1 MTPDS
6 AMDRLVTE
14 LRAAAEPTRLRI
26 LALCAD
32 GELSV
37 SDLTHILGQSQP
49 RVSRHLKLL
58 GEAGLL
64 ERIREGTFAYFR
76 VAQLGPGAVLARML
90 VGLLPADDPVAR
102 LDRERLQALKRG
114 RAEAAMAYFRE
125 NAAQWDE
132 IRALHIADSEVE
144 RAVLELVPESGI
156 GDLLDLGT
164 GTGRMLT
171 LLGNRVDRAVGLD
184 MSKEMLAVAR
194 ANLDRAGLPHCQV
207 RLGDLYQLPLS
218 GDSVDVAI
226 MHQVL
231 HYLEDPA
238 DALAEAARVL
248 RPGGQLLVIDFDRHD
263 VETLRSEHAHRWM
276 GFGDDQ
282 IRDWLSA
289 AGLQADDPV
298 RLPGSPL
305 TVIIWPSRRPAD
317 AAVATHRP
325 AMAWSA

>member
-1 MTPDS
+1 MTLDS

-26 LALCAD
+26 LALCAE

-64 ERIREGTFAYFR
+64 ERIREGTFAFFR
-76 VAQLGPGAVLARML
+76 VSQLGHGATLARLL
-90 VGLLPADDPVAR
+90 VSLLPADDPVAR

-125 NAAQWDE
+125 NAARWDE

-144 RAVLELVPESGI
+144 QAVLTLVPETNV

-171 LLGNRVDRAVGLD
+171 LLGNRVDRAVGIDL
-184 MSKEMLAVAR
+184 SKEMLAVAR

-207 RLGDLYQLPLS
+207 RLGDLYQLPLP

-231 HYLEDPA
+231 HFLEDPA

-248 RPGGQLLVIDFDRHD
+248 RPGGQLLVVDFGRHD
-263 VETLRSEHAHRWM
+263 IDSLRSEHAHRWL
-276 GFGDDQ
+276 GFADDQ
-282 IRDWLSA
+282 IREWLSG
-289 AGLQADDPV
+289 AGLTADEPV
-298 RLPGSPL
+298 RLPGNPL
-305 TVIIWPSRRPAD
+305 TVTIWPSRRPAD
-317 AAVATHRP
+317 AAGRVERP

>member
-1 MTPDS
+1 MTLDS

-76 VAQLGPGAVLARML
+76 VAQLGPGSALARLL
-90 VGLLPADDPVAR
+90 VSLLPADDPVAR

-144 RAVLELVPESGI
+144 RAVSRMVPVSGI

-184 MSKEMLAVAR
+184 LSKEMLAIAR

-207 RLGDLYQLPLS
+207 RLGDLYQLPLP
-218 GDSVDVAI
+218 GDSVDIAI

-248 RPGGQLLVIDFDRHD
+248 RPGGRLLVVDFGRHNVD
-263 VETLRSEHAHRWM
+263 TLRSEHAHRWL
-276 GFGDDQ
+276 GFDDEQ
-282 IRDWLSA
+282 LREWLSA
-289 AGLQADDPV
+289 AGLRSEEPV
-298 RLPGSPL
+298 RLPGNPL
-305 TVIIWPSRRPAD
+305 TVTIWLSRRPAD
-317 AAVATHRP
+317 AASRTDRP